1 MQNKLTRINLS
12 RYAFGWNYKAWSHAF
27 VDADLPILKPDAR
40 ILEIG
45 ASSNSIVSIIFDGL
59 VDEIVISCYQKQEK
73 ENVEKYLAIIRQNHN
88 LKSKY
93 IVEKFDA
100 WTVVGKFDIVLMKS
114 VLGGLHR

>member
-73 ENVEKYLAIIRQNHN
+73 ENVEKRFNSYYSRSSA
-88 LKSKY
+88 
-93 IVEKFDA
+93 
-100 WTVVGKFDIVLMKS
+100 S
-114 VLGGLHR
+114 V